1 MNVNKKASCGKH
13 EARNETDNTRTAVNL
28 SLFESYPK
36 IDANSREK
44 SVLRKLSSK
53 FDDLVNRYFDAN
65 CNDDPIAIEYLADEL
80 NRVELL
86 LTAAN
91 VSKHVR
97 DEIERIDDLLQNSHS
112 GETTTFQIP
121 TIYES
126 ENVTDALARLKKKN
140 NRMIKKQW
148 RVYG

>member
-13 EARNETDNTRTAVNL
+13 EAGETDTTAEVNL

-53 FDDLVNRYFDAN
+53 YNGLVNRYFDAN
-65 CNDDPIAIEYLADEL
+65 CDDDPIAIEYLADEL

-97 DEIERIDDLLQNSHS
+97 DEIERIDDLLQNSHT

-126 ENVTDALARLKKKN
+126 ENVTEELARLKKKN
-140 NRMIKKQW
+140 HKMIKKVW
-148 RVYG
+148 GVYR